1 MVLRNGRYSQFYGCS
16 RFRSATEPETLPVSE
31 FGTRDLSPSHALPGD
46 TGSMIQLAL
55 WFASAVFLLWLG
67 ARMLA
72 WAIFLLIVRN
82 KNKKKSYKSPVYF
95 GAF

>member
-1 MVLRNGRYSQFYGCS
+1 
-16 RFRSATEPETLPVSE
+16 
-31 FGTRDLSPSHALPGD
+31 
-46 TGSMIQLAL
+46 MIQLAL

-82 KNKKKSYKSPVYF
+82 KNKKKSYKSPVYKIH
-95 GAF
+95 GNPA